1 MTNLLLLITPAHFL
15 KLKLIYY
22 YGKIT
27 YILNLYSIAVKD
39 LPVILLHQS
48 RSEFLNQTN
57 NSITIYSLL
66 QILNNKP
73 LL

>member
-1 MTNLLLLITPAHFL
+1 MTYSFLIITPSYFFIL
-15 KLKLIYY
+15 KLLYY
-22 YGKIT
+22 TGKIT

-57 NSITIYSLL
+57 NSITTYSLL
-66 QILNNKP
+66 QI
-73 LL
+73 

>member
-1 MTNLLLLITPAHFL
+1 MTYSLLLITPAHFL
-15 KLKLIYY
+15 KLKLLYY
-22 YGKIT
+22 TGKIT

-57 NSITIYSLL
+57 NSIISYPLL